1 MTNLRRGDFFF
12 ELPSALIAQEPA
24 RPREAARLLQVEG
37 SWQIAD

>member
-12 ELPSALIAQEPA
+12 KLPSELIAQEPA